1 MTALPNF
8 AIQDRLQFLLNQL
21 QLDDAPAG
29 GAVVVYHNGNC
40 IAQAATGL
48 ARPDLSWQADTL
60 SLNFSAG
67 KGILA
72 TLVHVLV
79 SNGILEYDA
88 PISDYWSEFD
98 ANGKAKIT
106 LREVLSHQANLFA
119 ITSLEIDASS
129 MLDWSL
135 MTSKVAAMSPAIPE
149 PMPSSQTPYVSA
161 YSALVY
167 GWVLGGLIEAAT
179 HQPFQEVLKTYLTE
193 PLGISESCYFGV
205 PSAKVDIVAK
215 LPKDFVTDD
224 AALAPTKKRRK
235 PVLKAE
241 SLETL
246 ATFEKLPSY
255 PCWQELA
262 VKNGIASEDKPL
274 NTAQISQLY
283 FNQSKLNLKNYK
295 AALIPNGAGIDYY
308 APDALQ
314 AVMPAVNGVA
324 SAKALAIIY
333 AMLAS
338 GGNWQGKTLID
349 SAAFTKLATPQVDG
363 QDAVMPTNMAW
374 RLGYHRLFQVCNPKG
389 KLGFGHM
396 GYNGAS
402 AWCDPERNLSFAFV
416 HNFDVTMLTDIRQ
429 FALAEAVIAMV
440 DEAL

>member
-1 MTALPNF
+1 MTALPNRI
-8 AIQDRLQFLLNQL
+8 IQDRLQSLLAQL

-29 GAVVVYHNGNC
+29 GAVAVCQDGKC

-48 ARPDLSWQADTL
+48 ARPELPWQPDTL

-79 SNGILEYDA
+79 SNDILDYDA
-88 PISDYWSEFD
+88 PISSYWSDFG

-119 ITSLEIDASS
+119 ITSLEIDALS
-129 MLDWSL
+129 MMDWSL
-135 MTSKVAAMSPAIPE
+135 MLKKVAAMSPMVPE
-149 PMPSSQTPYVSA
+149 SMPDSQSPYASA

-167 GWVLGGLIEAAT
+167 GWVLGGVIEAAT

-193 PLGISESCYFGV
+193 PLGISSSCYFGV
-205 PSAKVDIVAK
+205 PSDKVDFVAK
-215 LPKDFVTDD
+215 LPKDF
-224 AALAPTKKRRK
+224 APMKVADSPAKKRRK

-246 ATFEKLPSY
+246 ATFERLPSY
-255 PCWQELA
+255 ECWQNLA
-262 VKNGIASEDKPL
+262 IKDGIASSDKPL
-274 NTAQISQLY
+274 TTAQISRLY
-283 FNQSKLNLKNYK
+283 FDQSKLNLKNYK
-295 AALIPNGAGIDYY
+295 AALIPNGVGINYY
-308 APDALQ
+308 AKESLQ

-338 GGNWQGKTLID
+338 GGKWQGKTLID
-349 SAAFTKLATPQVDG
+349 AATFAKLSTPQVNG
-363 QDAVMPTNMAW
+363 QDAVMPTNMGW
-374 RLGYHRLFQVCNPKG
+374 RLGYHRLFQVCSPNG
-389 KLGFGHM
+389 ELGFGHM

-429 FALAEAVIAMV
+429 FALTEAVIAMV
-440 DEAL
+440 DELL